1 MDDSDDHLVLLYNED
16 GPITRGDPQDLL
28 AVQGTVTTAYDL
40 YEALSSLKYP
50 VTKLAVR
57 GTLEGLE
64 DHLCSFSP
72 KENFIF
78 NACDGFNGNN
88 LAAVEVIRLIERMGF
103 KHTGALADSIEL
115 CIDKPRSKERLMQ
128 FGIPTPRYQVF
139 QQADGEFHLE
149 FPVIVKPSVED
160 ASLGIDLGSVV
171 CDLESLYARVAYVIE
186 TYREPAL
193 VEEFIV
199 GRELEVSMWGNKTIQ
214 CLPISEQDFSLIA
227 SPLEQFLT
235 YDSKWVVGSFYF
247 ENIPARVPAKLTPK
261 EERIVRKAAEDSF
274 RAMGLRDL
282 GRVDIRFKDGIP
294 YVIDVNE
301 LPDLSPDAGFWN
313 CSRAAGLT
321 YPQMAERILLT
332 ALKREGK
339 LHAFDRR
346 RSQQPMAMRLRG
358 RYPRLQPGG
367 TGAQG

>member
-16 GPITRGDPQDLL
+16 GPIARGDPQDVL
-28 AVQGTVTTAYDL
+28 ALQETVTTTQDL
-40 YEALSSLKYP
+40 YEALTSLKYP
-50 VTKLAVR
+50 VTKVAAR
-57 GTLEGLE
+57 GTLEELE
-64 DHLCSFSP
+64 DRLCSFSP
-72 KENFIF
+72 LSTFIF
-78 NACDGFNGNN
+78 NNCDGFNGNN
-88 LAAVEVIRLIERMGF
+88 LAAVEVVRLIERMGF
-103 KHTGALADSIEL
+103 RHTGALAKNIEL
-115 CIDKPRSKERLMQ
+115 CINKPRTKERLMQ

-139 QQADGEFHLE
+139 EQAGGEFDLE

-171 CDLESLYARVAYVIE
+171 SDLKGLYARVAYVIE

-199 GRELEVSMWGNKTIQ
+199 GRELEVSMWGNKPIE
-214 CLPISEQDFSLIA
+214 CLPISEQDFSRIA

-235 YDSKWVVGSFYF
+235 YESKWVAGTFYF
-247 ENIPARVPAKLTPK
+247 ENIPARVPAQLTPK
-261 EERIVRKAAEDSF
+261 EERVVRKAAEGSF

-301 LPDLSPDAGFWN
+301 IPDLSPDAGFWN
-313 CSRAAGLT
+313 CARAAGLT
-321 YPQMAERILLT
+321 YAQMAERILL
-332 ALKREGK
+332 AGLEREG
-339 LHAFDRR
+339 RR
-346 RSQQPMAMRLRG
+346 VRTSPARSQRLADTRLGG

-367 TGAQG
+367 SGVQG

>member
-1 MDDSDDHLVLLYNED
+1 MDDSEDHLVLLYNED
-16 GPITRGDPQDLL
+16 GPIARGDPQDLL
-28 AVQGTVTTAYDL
+28 ALQETATTANDL
-40 YEALSSLKYP
+40 YEALISLKYP
-50 VTKLAVR
+50 ITKLAAR
-57 GTLEGLE
+57 GTLEELE
-64 DHLCSFSP
+64 DLLCSFSP
-72 KENFIF
+72 KETFIF
-78 NACDGFNGNN
+78 NNCDGFNGNN

-103 KHTGALADSIEL
+103 RHTGALADSIEL

-139 QQADGEFHLE
+139 LQAGGEFHLE

-171 CDLESLYARVAYVIE
+171 CDLDSLYARVGYILE

-193 VEEFIV
+193 VEEFIA

-235 YDSKWVVGSFYF
+235 YDSKWVAGSFYF
-247 ENIPARVPAKLTPK
+247 ENIPARVPAQLTPK
-261 EERIVRKAAEDSF
+261 EEKIVRKAAEESF

-301 LPDLSPDAGFWN
+301 IPDLSPDAGFWN
-313 CSRAAGLT
+313 CARAAGLT

-332 ALKREGK
+332 ALTREG
-339 LHAFDRR
+339 RR
-346 RSQQPMAMRLRG
+346 HSFGRGLSRQPVVSHLRA
-358 RYPRLQPGG
+358 RYPRLQPESSGV
-367 TGAQG
+367 QG